1 MERRRVQPAEPGV
14 VATRAVDRGAGDESG
29 TTAASYTGAHRHQA
43 KGHIMGKLIVTEFVT
58 LDGVA

>member
-1 MERRRVQPAEPGV
+1 M
-14 VATRAVDRGAGDESG
+14 ATQAFDRGARDEFD
-29 TTAASYTGAHRHQA
+29 TTAASYSGAHRHQA